1 MKVSYKQNNSRMC
14 VMCGLDN
21 PFGVQAPFY
30 VMEDQSV
37 MTLFRFREEHQSYPG
52 RVHGGLIT
60 AMLDELGFRAY
71 WAIEPEVLAVTT
83 TLQTKYRRPVPYGEP
98 LKGRGVILS
107 STTRFVKSR
116 AEILLPDGEVLA
128 EAELRYIKLPAG
140 RICDADYHEE
150 MCYAVP
156 DEVTEL

>member
-1 MKVSYKQNNSRMC
+1 MKIISKQNNSRMC
-14 VMCGLDN
+14 VICGLDN

-30 VMEDQSV
+30 VMEDNSV
-37 MTLFRFREEHQSYPG
+37 MTQFSYRAEHQSYPG

-83 TLQTKYRRPVPYGEP
+83 VLETKYRRPVPYGVP
-98 LKGRGVILS
+98 LKGRGVIVSAS
-107 STTRFVKSR
+107 SRFVKSNAELVDMDGNVLAQ
-116 AEILLPDGEVLA
+116 AEIK
-128 EAELRYIKLPAG
+128 YIKLPTEQVT
-140 RICDADYHEE
+140 DADYHEE

-156 DEVTEL
+156 DGRQEL

>member
-52 RVHGGLIT
+52 PG
-60 AMLDELGFRAY
+60 A
-71 WAIEPEVLAVTT
+71 
-83 TLQTKYRRPVPYGEP
+83 RRPHH
-98 LKGRGVILS
+98 RH
-107 STTRFVKSR
+107 
-116 AEILLPDGEVLA
+116 
-128 EAELRYIKLPAG
+128 AG
-140 RICDADYHEE
+140 RAGIPRLLGD
-150 MCYAVP
+150 
-156 DEVTEL
+156 